1 MECEGI
7 ANFVSDSS
15 KIPAMRRVA
24 LSRSKVMEG
33 FEKHLELLQEVF
45 LSLVQKSI
53 SDDEARMI
61 MERSWFG
68 IGSLVPV
75 GMKMAMEIEKEVG
88 KKRLVET
95 VGGTVAFLEAYQEA
109 ALKKS
114 YYLLEDE
121 TFHKLRTLLKA

>member
-1 MECEGI
+1 
-7 ANFVSDSS
+7 
-15 KIPAMRRVA
+15 
-24 LSRSKVMEG
+24 MEG

-75 GMKMAMEIEKEVG
+75 GMKMAMETKKEVG